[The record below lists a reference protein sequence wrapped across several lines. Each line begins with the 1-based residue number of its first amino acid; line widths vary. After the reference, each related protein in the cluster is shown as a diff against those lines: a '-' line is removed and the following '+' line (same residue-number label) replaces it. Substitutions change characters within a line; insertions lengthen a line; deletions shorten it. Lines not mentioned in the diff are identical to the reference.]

1 MRACA
6 YCGEPLADPPSTVG
20 RPTSYCSLGCRRA
33 SQSERQRIMRRLER
47 LEDEQMNLR
56 HIVRRGDR
64 THVWSPTGSTLPAE
78 RLKDVGADIA
88 ELRMRLRRLLALDEA
103 A

>member
-1 MRACA
+1 
-6 YCGEPLADPPSTVG
+6 
-20 RPTSYCSLGCRRA
+20 
-33 SQSERQRIMRRLER
+33 MRRLER

-64 THVWSPTGSTLPAE
+64 THVWSPAGSMLPAE
-78 RLKDVGADIA
+78 RLKDVEADIA